1 MLKTLFIIA
10 AGGGIGSIARFL
22 VQKYSYEFYPHPFP
36 FGTWLVNLV
45 GCFLIG
51 IFYAVAEKGN
61 ILSPEWRLLL
71 TTGFC
76 GGFTTFS
83 TFAFENVSLMK
94 SGDFLYA
101 GLYIAASVIGGILA
115 TYLGILLIKLL

>member
-10 AGGGIGSIARFL
+10 AGGGIGSTARFL

-36 FGTWLVNLV
+36 FGTLLVNIL

-51 IFYAVAEKGN
+51 IFYALAEKGN

-83 TFAFENVSLMK
+83 TFALENVSLMK
-94 SGDFLYA
+94 SGDFLYV
-101 GLYIAASVIGGILA
+101 GIYIAGSVIVGVLA